1 MSASADSRARQFD
14 GFDRGTPAHTGAVP
28 EAALDRIVEA
38 ATRMEKYVAPAVR
51 AKLAELWDPDTL
63 LGFAFLMAL
72 WAGFQ
77 FTPVGWLADVLLAAY
92 GLYELGADIVKPAY
106 QAATAETDAQLE
118 EAAQAM
124 ARGLTD
130 ATVDAIAALIGGLA
144 FGKLRRLLRVVRK
157 RILPRRF
164 GRATESR
171 LVLPARVI
179 GVGAGAGLAHGSIA
193 LGQAK
198 KEYEESVADVLRWGA
213 AIAGGL
219 VLVGGAVAWAGSGP
233 EGTRR

>member
-1 MSASADSRARQFD
+1 
-14 GFDRGTPAHTGAVP
+14 
-28 EAALDRIVEA
+28 
-38 ATRMEKYVAPAVR
+38 MEKYVAPAAR

-63 LGFAFLMAL
+63 LGFAFLLAL

-92 GLYELGADIVKPAY
+92 GFYQLGADIVKPAY
-106 QAATAETDAQLE
+106 QAATAETDAELE

-130 ATVDAIAALIGGLA
+130 ATVDAIASLIGGLA
-144 FGKLRRLLRVVRK
+144 FGKLRRLLRIVRK
-157 RILPRRF
+157 RLLPRRF
-164 GRATESR
+164 GSATESR
-171 LVLPARVI
+171 LRLPVRVI
-179 GVGAGAGLAHGSIA
+179 GAGAGAGLSHGSVA

-198 KEYEESVADVLRWGA
+198 KEYEESAENALRWGA

-219 VLVGGAVAWAGSGP
+219 VLVGGAVAWARSSA